1 MNFDKKIKE
10 NDDFVSQSIVNVYIY
25 RVLKISDRM
34 CFISKVL
41 VE

>member
-1 MNFDKKIKE
+1 MMILFL
-10 NDDFVSQSIVNVYIY
+10 SLYIY